1 MTNILNDAGLLRE
14 YVSEHYGSLFTYGGC
29 SSMAWSNAGKDVARL
44 AKMTG
49 LTREEIISDIKKDH
63 EMLENN

>member
-1 MTNILNDAGLLRE
+1 
-14 YVSEHYGSLFTYGGC
+14 
-29 SSMAWSNAGKDVARL
+29 MAWSNAGKDVARL